1 MYQDQ
6 HQPAEKILLAV
17 DPEHLLYW
25 LHVSRL
31 LRKLQTGHI
40 EYRIVEKVT
49 GLANIRRPNHCRQKP
64 EHLSHR

>member
-6 HQPAEKILLAV
+6 YQAAKKILPAV
-17 DPEHLLYW
+17 DPERLLYW

-31 LRKLQTGHI
+31 LRKLQTDHI

-49 GLANIRRPNHCRQKP
+49 GLVNIRRPNRCRQKP